1 MELSDLFLNQVH
13 IPLTIPELN
22 LRLSVLTSHHHHFHL
37 ITVSHNNKTIE
48 NFSSRFNAFLLLGD
62 PKLFPYGM
70 ADASSYDPSFS
81 NEQATLFVL
90 AVGRDGPPLAAQRIL
105 MKDIKFPFAFEV
117 LSEDLIFPYTKEAWL
132 ASSNSKD
139 TIALT
144 VIISPDNLLATPNA
158 VERIG
163 FALSEPIQVAGTFGR
178 TTANI
183 NVNGKV
189 DTKLY
194 TAEEKTLLAGV
205 DRELDRICTG
215 GKDKVTAISAPIQK

>member
-1 MELSDLFLNQVH
+1 MRATMYQSSNPVH
-13 IPLTIPELN
+13 P
-22 LRLSVLTSHHHHFHL
+22 
-37 ITVSHNNKTIE
+37 
-48 NFSSRFNAFLLLGD
+48 RFVGD
-62 PKLFPYGM
+62 PKLFPYGLP
-70 ADASSYDPSFS
+70 DASSYDATFS
-81 NEQATLFVL
+81 NDKATLFVL

-105 MKDIKFPFAFEV
+105 MKDIKFPYAFEV

-194 TAEEKTLLAGV
+194 TEEEKTLLAGV

-215 GKDKVTAISAPIQK
+215 SKDKLPLAVASTSPM

>member
-1 MELSDLFLNQVH
+1 MQLQYSSLQLFHV
-13 IPLTIPELN
+13 
-22 LRLSVLTSHHHHFHL
+22 F
-37 ITVSHNNKTIE
+37 
-48 NFSSRFNAFLLLGD
+48 AGD
-62 PKLFPYGM
+62 PKLFPYGLL
-70 ADASSYDPSFS
+70 DASSYDPTFS
-81 NEQATLFVL
+81 NEKATLFVL

-105 MKDIKFPFAFEV
+105 MKDLKFPHAFEV
-117 LSEDLIFPYTKEAWL
+117 LDEDLIFPYTKEAWL

-194 TAEEKTLLAGV
+194 TEEEKTLLAGV
-205 DRELDRICTG
+205 DRELDRICTKG
-215 GKDKVTAISAPIQK
+215 IDEILSSIAASVAEKQE

>member
-1 MELSDLFLNQVH
+1 
-13 IPLTIPELN
+13 
-22 LRLSVLTSHHHHFHL
+22 
-37 ITVSHNNKTIE
+37 
-48 NFSSRFNAFLLLGD
+48 
-62 PKLFPYGM
+62 
-70 ADASSYDPSFS
+70 
-81 NEQATLFVL
+81 
-90 AVGRDGPPLAAQRIL
+90 
-105 MKDIKFPFAFEV
+105 MKDITFPYAFEV
-117 LSEDLIFPYTKEAWL
+117 LSEDLVFPYTKEAWL

-163 FALSEPIQVAGTFGR
+163 FALSEPVQVAGTFGR

-194 TAEEKTLLAGV
+194 TEEEKTLLAGV
-205 DRELDRICTG
+205 DRELDRICSG
-215 GKDKVTAISAPIQK
+215 NKPIAPAPAAKN

>member
-1 MELSDLFLNQVH
+1 MPHLS
-13 IPLTIPELN
+13 
-22 LRLSVLTSHHHHFHL
+22 
-37 ITVSHNNKTIE
+37 IT
-48 NFSSRFNAFLLLGD
+48 GD
-62 PKLFPYGM
+62 PKLFPYGLP
-70 ADASSYDPSFS
+70 DASSYDSTFS
-81 NEQATLFVL
+81 NEKATLFVL

-105 MKDIKFPFAFEV
+105 MSEITFPYAFEV

-194 TAEEKTLLAGV
+194 TEEEKVLLSGV
-205 DRELDRICTG
+205 DRELDRICTKG
-215 GKDKVTAISAPIQK
+215 NNKVPLTAAAVSVEK

>member
-1 MELSDLFLNQVH
+1 M
-13 IPLTIPELN
+13 
-22 LRLSVLTSHHHHFHL
+22 
-37 ITVSHNNKTIE
+37 
-48 NFSSRFNAFLLLGD
+48 FSSSAVIQATSNIFFHSLQLAIIGD
-62 PKLFPYGM
+62 PKLFPYGLP
-70 ADASSYDPSFS
+70 DASSYDATFT
-81 NEQATLFVL
+81 NDKATLFVL

-194 TAEEKTLLAGV
+194 TEEEKTLLAGV

-215 GKDKVTAISAPIQK
+215 SKDKLPLAVASTSKK